1 MRDIRDDLFRSIYG
15 RRFRAALT
23 AEHAGVLA
31 GTEAAKAQADELG
44 IELELCKADG
54 EELMHGERIGTLVA
68 AAKQVALA
76 EERMIGALAKASGI
90 ATAAR
95 TAVLMA
101 DGRAEI
107 VSGSW
112 KKMPPQIKE
121 LVRGAILTGGANC
134 RIAEQPMIY
143 LDKNYIR
150 MLGSIPQAL
159 AACASFHEYTKVVQ
173 LRGESATVAWETQA
187 AVRGGADILMVDTG
201 AREDL
206 ECCLSELAAVGC
218 REHIKVAFAGNVKLT
233 DIPELSERADILC
246 IGKEIV
252 DAPLLDWKLDVMG
265 EEC

>member
-1 MRDIRDDLFRSIYG
+1 
-15 RRFRAALT
+15 
-23 AEHAGVLA
+23 
-31 GTEAAKAQADELG
+31 
-44 IELELCKADG
+44 
-54 EELMHGERIGTLVA
+54 
-68 AAKQVALA
+68 
-76 EERMIGALAKASGI
+76 
-90 ATAAR
+90 
-95 TAVLMA
+95 
-101 DGRAEI
+101 
-107 VSGSW
+107 
-112 KKMPPQIKE
+112 
-121 LVRGAILTGGANC
+121 
-134 RIAEQPMIY
+134 MIY

-206 ECCLSELAAVGC
+206 ECCLSELAAMGC

-252 DAPLLDWKLDVMG
+252 DAPLLDWKLDVMR

>member
-23 AEHAGVLA
+23 AERAGVLA

-44 IELELCKADG
+44 IERELCKGDG
-54 EELMHGERIGTLVA
+54 EDLMHGERIGTLVA

-206 ECCLSELAAVGC
+206 ECKADGYSGAVGAGRHPLHWERNC
-218 REHIKVAFAGNVKLT
+218 RCPAAGLEAGCDGGGVLKHG
-233 DIPELSERADILC
+233 IEPA
-246 IGKEIV
+246 GK
-252 DAPLLDWKLDVMG
+252 DGALG
-265 EEC
+265 Q

>member
-101 DGRAEI
+101 DGVRLLEKDAATDQGACTRCYFDGWSQLPDCRAADDL
-107 VSGSW
+107 SG
-112 KKMPPQIKE
+112 
-121 LVRGAILTGGANC
+121 
-134 RIAEQPMIY
+134 
-143 LDKNYIR
+143 
-150 MLGSIPQAL
+150 
-159 AACASFHEYTKVVQ
+159 
-173 LRGESATVAWETQA
+173 
-187 AVRGGADILMVDTG
+187 
-201 AREDL
+201 
-206 ECCLSELAAVGC
+206 
-218 REHIKVAFAGNVKLT
+218 
-233 DIPELSERADILC
+233 
-246 IGKEIV
+246 
-252 DAPLLDWKLDVMG
+252 
-265 EEC
+265 